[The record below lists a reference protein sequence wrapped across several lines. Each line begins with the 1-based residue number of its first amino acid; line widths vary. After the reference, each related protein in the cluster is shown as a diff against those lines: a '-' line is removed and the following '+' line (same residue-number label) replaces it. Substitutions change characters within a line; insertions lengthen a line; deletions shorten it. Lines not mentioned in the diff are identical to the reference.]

1 MAAVVPAVD
10 GIRQVIRARLRS
22 EKVACKTAVIRQVLP
37 DIEAATSAG
46 FTYAQIALWL
56 RDGQSLVI
64 SGKHLSAIVSE
75 LRRQKK
81 RSPARMSTQSK
92 STTQLHMF
100 DKLTAGSVSGEKR
113 FKHDPVADAEEL
125 M

>member
-1 MAAVVPAVD
+1 MAAVVPAID
-10 GIRQVIRARLRS
+10 EIRQVIRAHLRS
-22 EKVACKTAVIRQVLP
+22 EKVACKTAIIRQVLP

-56 RDGQSLVI
+56 RDGQRLAI

-75 LRRQKK
+75 LRKQRK
-81 RSPARMSTQSK
+81 RSPVRTNSPSKTSTQ
-92 STTQLHMF
+92 LNMF
-100 DKLTAGSVSGEKR
+100 DKLTADSMSSEKR